1 MFDAEATRKLSRP
14 QGLPFQIGK
23 IGHIVI
29 NVRDVAKST
38 EFYTQVLGFQ
48 ISDVYPDEMVPGGM
62 VFMRC
67 NTDHHGIALVGSM
80 TSAADNVELNHIAF
94 EVPSLDDV
102 IRARDHLRRHQVPID
117 CAGRRRAGCQ
127 IAVEFRDPDN
137 HRLEIYWGID
147 QIGSDGR
154 ARPAGDWNGK
164 PSIEAAIAEPVPGQ
178 DLSLREPKLLAK

>member
-1 MFDAEATRKLSRP
+1 MFDADSVRKLAAP
-14 QGLPFQIGK
+14 KGLPFHIGK

-38 EFYTQVLGFQ
+38 EFYTQILGFQ

-80 TSAADNVELNHIAF
+80 EAAAPNVELNHIAF

-102 IRARDHLRRHQVPID
+102 IRARPSLPIWSMP
-117 CAGRRRAGCQ
+117 Q
-127 IAVEFRDPDN
+127 
-137 HRLEIYWGID
+137 
-147 QIGSDGR
+147 
-154 ARPAGDWNGK
+154 
-164 PSIEAAIAEPVPGQ
+164 
-178 DLSLREPKLLAK
+178 